1 MSWEIQKFLTES
13 LIPFNSV
20 IISFQEAA
28 KEAAL
33 WIKLFQNLILTIQIC
48 SNGPRM
54 TSEIHKFFTASLIPC
69 NSLILSSQGASSL
82 KKKLFQN
89 LNPTIQTYFNGPKMT
104 REINKFLTESLI
116 PFNSL
121 IFRLKELPR
130 SQLLEEKKL
139 FVSKVLNFLKFSPL

>member
-1 MSWEIQKFLTES
+1 MYSNGPRMTKEIHKFLTES
-13 LIPFNSV
+13 LIPFNSQ
-20 IISFQEAA
+20 IFHFNELPKSQLLE
-28 KEAAL
+28 K
-33 WIKLFQNLILTIQIC
+33 KLFQNLILTIQIC

-54 TSEIHKFFTASLIPC
+54 IREIHKFLTASLILC

-121 IFRLKELPR
+121 IFRFKELPR
-130 SQLLEEKKL
+130 SQLLEDKNYFKIL
-139 FVSKVLNFLKFSPL
+139 F